1 MARAGGLAQA
11 VNRELVTKFTEQNQR
26 AGYLRMAENLEVLDP
41 ASLPLQPIYPLR
53 GRFAFAGLC
62 AGLLAGLT
70 MAFASRWRIA
80 IVRRP
85 AP

>member
-1 MARAGGLAQA
+1 VVAERGGE
-11 VNRELVTKFTEQNQR
+11 VRI
-26 AGYLRMAENLEVLDP
+26 AENLEVLDP
-41 ASLPLQPIYPLR
+41 ASRPMQPIYPLP

-70 MAFASRWRIA
+70 VAFASRWRIS

-85 AP
+85 AH